1 MGPIL
6 YYVHTFSP
14 VYEYRGICKKG
25 GLSSIENCMWY
36 MYGALLQQGG
46 MHLPQADSARII
58 VGAWWLVVLVLST
71 TYCGNLVAFLT
82 FPKIDIPITTI
93 DELLA
98 HKDTVTWSMT
108 KGSFLETSLKVSKIL
123 LCVSLEKLRTHEY

>member
-1 MGPIL
+1 MS
-6 YYVHTFSP
+6 T
-14 VYEYRGICKKG
+14 
-25 GLSSIENCMWY
+25 
-36 MYGALLQQGG
+36 GG

-58 VGAWWLVVLVLST
+58 VGAWWLVVLVVAT

-98 HKDTVTWSMT
+98 HSDTVTWSMT
-108 KGSFLETSLKVSKIL
+108 KGSYLERSLKVIYLLFRIFHANLNIL
-123 LCVSLEKLRTHEY
+123 VCD